1 MSENAKSIGKEVTC
15 RYCKLDEETINKID
29 MDNEVDFRL
38 NLGDGQI
45 ETELILGLGDEQR
58 KPYLEIYRFYVG
70 DDGLAYDGFDKS
82 MQVPIKFCPF
92 CGRKL

>member
-1 MSENAKSIGKEVTC
+1 MSEEAKSIGKEVTC
-15 RYCKLDEETINKID
+15 RYCKSDEESINKID

-45 ETELILGLGDEQR
+45 ETELILGLGDEHR
-58 KPYLEIYRFYVG
+58 KPYLEVYRYYTA
-70 DDGLAYDGFDKS
+70 DGMIHDGFDKS
-82 MQVPIKFCPF
+82 MQVPIYFCPF